1 MSMEPSDR
9 CESWRAPCPV
19 SHQHHHHDHHL
30 TILCP
35 HQHHHHRTILCPL
48 HHHHHHH
55 LITCHSHVS
64 PALAPLPLQ
73 NYLNSG
79 SKTVQNEAHDSGTLV
94 LQEQECEGLEEGEVE
109 EEDEEPIFVLTDEWR
124 EFFAK
129 SEAKRKLEKKQAK
142 KKQQKLN

>member
-1 MSMEPSDR
+1 MEPSDR
-9 CESWRAPCPV
+9 CESWRAPYPV

-30 TILCP
+30 MILCP
-35 HQHHHHRTILCPL
+35 HHHHHHRTILCPL
-48 HHHHHHH
+48 HHHHH

-73 NYLNSG
+73 NYLNSW
-79 SKTVQNEAHDSGTLV
+79 SKTVQNEAHNSGTLV

-129 SEAKRKLEKKQAK
+129 SEAKRKLEKKQDK
-142 KKQQKLN
+142 KKQKKLN